1 MKYNTETGKF
11 IDADGDEVDHKLIGA
26 VNFTTNTANN
36 GQSQALADKELCVAL
51 SISFEFQ
58 EQMPCH
64 NPKDPGCSWSFFRYV
79 PANCNNYH
87 GSICQHW
94 DHWGSK
100 NYLNFFFVFANRFKF
115 FVNN

>member
-11 IDADGDEVDHKLIGA
+11 IDADGDEVDDKLIGA
-26 VNFTTNTANN
+26 VNFNSASQ
-36 GQSQALADKELCVAL
+36 GQSQAIADKELCVAI

-58 EQMPCH
+58 EQMPCN

-100 NYLNFFFVFANRFKF
+100 YCFNFSCVCKSIQ
-115 FVNN
+115 VLYS